1 MGYIMNK
8 VQLEYLKKEN
18 WIINRK
24 GKEFITY
31 AGLLWLA
38 HQDGL
43 ISVESVPVH
52 EDYEKFFFCFRAT
65 VTGEKIINGSKVLC
79 TFTDEGD
86 ASTKNVG
93 KMITPHLRRMA
104 STRAIVRALR
114 LYTGCGITASE
125 ELGE

>member
-104 STRAIVRALR
+104 STRAIVRALDAVLLLLR
-114 LYTGCGITASE
+114 S
-125 ELGE
+125 